1 MICQLALICRTG
13 SRRRRLWY
21 GPRVAQPAYDLRK
34 RKRTKTRL
42 MIQAEALRLFAEKG
56 YENTTVDDIAFAAA
70 ISPRTFF
77 RYFATKEDVVLWDER
92 ARHPAYDPIAADLGE
107 ARPDDESL
115 AETLR
120 ALILEAV
127 GAAYRQD
134 PEQLLIRTRLVSS
147 VPELRARMLAQQAR
161 GGEMLA
167 EQLAQKRG
175 LPRDD
180 FAARVIAAAFGAAVI
195 TATDAWQRDG
205 GASDLVELVEHAIDA
220 LAAATRVLEP
230 HGGRPRR
237 RASRRPSG

>member
-1 MICQLALICRTG
+1 
-13 SRRRRLWY
+13 
-21 GPRVAQPAYDLRK
+21 VAQPAYDLRE

-56 YENTTVDDIAFAAA
+56 YENTSVEDIAFAAA

-77 RYFATKEDVVLWDER
+77 RYFATKEDVVIWDE
-92 ARHPAYDPIAADLGE
+92 YDPISPTSTRRLADLVE
-107 ARPDDESL
+107 ARPENEPL
-115 AETLR
+115 AETVR

-127 GAAYRQD
+127 GASYRRD
-134 PEQLLIRTRLVSS
+134 SEGLLVRTRLVNS
-147 VPELRARMLAQQAR
+147 VPALRGRMLAHQGS

-205 GASDLVELVEHAIDA
+205 GASDLVELVERAIDA
-220 LAAATRVLEP
+220 LAEAAGELEP
-230 HGGRPRR
+230 HASRPRR
-237 RASRRPSG
+237 RAARRASA